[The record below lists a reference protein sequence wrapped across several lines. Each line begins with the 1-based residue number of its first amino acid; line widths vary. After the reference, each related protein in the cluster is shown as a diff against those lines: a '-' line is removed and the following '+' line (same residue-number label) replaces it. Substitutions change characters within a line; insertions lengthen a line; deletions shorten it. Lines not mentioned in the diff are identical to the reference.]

1 MNFWLKKS
9 WGKPNQ
15 WSCSSKKKFL
25 TKTRLHELGLKV
37 IMHKYII
44 LNWVKTKVFSFI
56 YVIDV
61 QYYVNFRCQIAVY
74 IYIHYK
80 MITSLVSI
88 YSIWNCYSII
98 DHIPCYINNCI
109 LMAYLFYN
117 WRSVPLNLF
126 QPFCF
131 YPIPVHS
138 CNHFCFVSILFV
150 QDSEGQQFMLAS
162 TSWFFCSI
170 SSGVTEAASVTW
182 QHD

>member
-25 TKTRLHELGLKV
+25 TKSRLHELGLKV

-117 WRSVPLNLF
+117 WRSVPLNLLHLF
-126 QPFCF
+126 LPNP
-131 YPIPVHS
+131 YHPPLWEAPICSLYLWV
-138 CNHFCFVSILFV
+138 CLFV
-150 QDSEGQQFMLAS
+150 LFFRFCLSE
-162 TSWFFCSI
+162 I
-170 SSGVTEAASVTW
+170 TW
-182 QHD
+182 YLSLTYFT

>member
-25 TKTRLHELGLKV
+25 TKSRLHELGLKV

-109 LMAYLFYN
+109 LMASTGGTINLLCLEGVPDRPGAPKDEAGVMRKFETYPSGWCHILKDPDFSVCSLEEPN
-117 WRSVPLNLF
+117 ARTPLRLQPWGWRHN
-126 QPFCF
+126 
-131 YPIPVHS
+131 I
-138 CNHFCFVSILFV
+138 
-150 QDSEGQQFMLAS
+150 
-162 TSWFFCSI
+162 
-170 SSGVTEAASVTW
+170 
-182 QHD
+182 